1 MISEVEA
8 LGRGTYCCNL
18 RLSRMRIFLRLPIE
32 SLPARSRQ
40 AEPAAGERGQSN
52 FTAARDLQEPF
63 IKNSPATLSIARKS
77 ALFRKAPDAA
87 CKRRL
92 GPFRARADHA
102 RPPITAARNA
112 GSLGRLVSGA
122 LTTPKGTRSARW
134 LCTYAAGTVCAA
146 NVIHSM
152 GVGGGD
158 PPACNA
164 GPSRVLIN
172 RSCASRESQTSNT
185 RKPAL
190 AEPAAAPTVLGR
202 PAGSARRDRRA
213 WDALK
218 RLV

>member
-1 MISEVEA
+1 
-8 LGRGTYCCNL
+8 
-18 RLSRMRIFLRLPIE
+18 MRIFRRLPIE
-32 SLPARSRQ
+32 SLPARSRE
-40 AEPAAGERGQSN
+40 AELAAGERGQSN

-63 IKNSPATLSIARKS
+63 VKNSPATLSIARKS

-112 GSLGRLVSGA
+112 GSSGCLVSGA
-122 LTTPKGTRSARW
+122 LTTPKGAISTVVVH
-134 LCTYAAGTVCAA
+134 LCGRYGVCGQCDPF
-146 NVIHSM
+146 H
-152 GVGGGD
+152 GRGRGD

-190 AEPAAAPTVLGR
+190 AEPAAARTVLGR
-202 PAGSARRDRRA
+202 AAGSARRDRRA
-213 WDALK
+213 WAALK
-218 RLV
+218 HPVQPWS